1 MRRPSSD
8 ADSESGQCYD
18 TPVSGES
25 DKNLLNFIATTVE
38 ALRERIDTIS
48 DQMATK
54 VDLANLRDEM
64 ATLRDQ
70 MATKKELAALR
81 AEITT
86 EFAAVRA
93 EMATKQELAALRA
106 EMATKDDLRRLE
118 VIMDGKFE
126 QVYLRLDSIE
136 RGMGS
141 RMGQIESEVSRLR
154 SVVYLLVKD
163 QPDML
168 RLLGPPAPR
177 ENRPR
182 G

>member
-1 MRRPSSD
+1 MRRPLSE

-18 TPVSGES
+18 TTVSRES

-54 VDLANLRDEM
+54 VDLANLRDQM
-64 ATLRDQ
+64 ATLSDQ
-70 MATKKELAALR
+70 MATKEELAALR
-81 AEITT
+81 AEMAT

-93 EMATKQELAALRA
+93 EMATKEELAALRA

-118 VIMDGKFE
+118 VTMDGKFE

-136 RGMGS
+136 RGVGS

-163 QPDML
+163 QPGML